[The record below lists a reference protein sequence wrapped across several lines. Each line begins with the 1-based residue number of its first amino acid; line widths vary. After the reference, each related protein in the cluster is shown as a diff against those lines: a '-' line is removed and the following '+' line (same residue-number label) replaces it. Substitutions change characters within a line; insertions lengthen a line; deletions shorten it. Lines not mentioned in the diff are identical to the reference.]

1 MPQGKDYYEILG
13 IGRSASEDEIKRSF
27 RRLARQYHP
36 DVNKDPKAEE
46 TFKKINEAYHVLSD
60 PKKRSQYDTYGRVG
74 GPQFEGGFPGGF
86 EGFDLGDIFER
97 GFQGFGGFEDLFD
110 TFMGRSRSERGRRGA
125 STQGDDLR
133 YDLTIPL
140 EVAAVG
146 QEREVDVDHFVSCDK
161 CMGSGA
167 APGTSPVRCG
177 TCSGS
182 GQVSR
187 TQRTMLG
194 AFTQITTC
202 PTCKGTGEVIS
213 TPCSNCRG
221 TGHIKKKQTV
231 TFKIPA
237 GIDSGYRLRVTGT
250 GNAGT
255 RGGHSGDL
263 YVFVTVAPHKDFE
276 RDGSDLYYKK
286 KISFVQASL
295 GAAIEIP
302 AIDGAKSALIIPQGT
317 QPGTAF
323 RIKGKGMPDING
335 RGRGDQYVI
344 VEIEIPTRLSREET
358 ELLKKLGHIRGD
370 IK

>member
-13 IGRSASEDEIKRSF
+13 ISKGASEDEIKRSF

-46 TFKKINEAYHVLSD
+46 KFKEINEAYHVLSD
-60 PKKRSQYDTYGRVG
+60 PKKRTQYDTYGRVG
-74 GPQFEGGFPGGF
+74 GAPFEGGFQGGF

-110 TFMGRSRSERGRRGA
+110 SFLGRSRGERGRRGA

-140 EVAAVG
+140 EVAASG
-146 QEREVDVDHFVSCDK
+146 QEREVDIDHFVICDK

-167 APGTSPVRCG
+167 APGTSPSRCS
-177 TCSGS
+177 TCGGS

-231 TFKIPA
+231 KFKIPA
-237 GIDSGYRLRVTGT
+237 GIDSGYRLRVTGA
-250 GNAGT
+250 GNAGV
-255 RGGHSGDL
+255 RGGATGDL

-276 RDGSDLYYKK
+276 RDGADLYYKK
-286 KISFVQASL
+286 KISFVEAAL
-295 GAAIEIP
+295 GAQIEIP
-302 AIDGAKSALIIPQGT
+302 IIDGNKAILNIPAGAQTGAT
-317 QPGTAF
+317 F
-323 RIKGKGMPDING
+323 RIKGRGMPDIHG

-344 VEIEIPTRLSREET
+344 IGIEIPTRLNKEEI
-358 ELLKKLGHIRGD
+358 ELLKKFGKSRGE